1 MAELPERFQMNS
13 FLEGLPLVSET
24 DPQWGEIACS
34 QLDEVLRDH
43 AWCEFKA
50 ASAGLGMISRFP
62 DQSFLVRPMIAL
74 AQEEM
79 LHFRQVTDLLQERGV
94 ELGPPIADRYVRG
107 LRKICCRSTNG
118 LGVIGDHLI
127 LNAFVEARSCERFRV
142 LADRLQDAGSKE
154 PRLAEFYQRL
164 AEAEARHWES
174 FRDLA
179 HQVCDPEKVNRRIE
193 EVAQSEAKLLEQLP
207 VEARMH

>member
-1 MAELPERFQMNS
+1 MSS
-13 FLEGLPLVSET
+13 FLEGLPLVAAT
-24 DPQWGEIACS
+24 APQWVEVACAH
-34 QLDEVLRDH
+34 LDEVLQDH

-94 ELGPPIADRYVRG
+94 ELGPPIADRYVLG
-107 LRKICCRSTNG
+107 LRRVCCTRVNG
-118 LGVIGDHLI
+118 LGEIGDHLV
-127 LNAFVEARSCERFRV
+127 LNAFVEARSCERFRILGARLNESGLQLEE
-142 LADRLQDAGSKE
+142 LAN
-154 PRLAEFYQRL
+154 FYQQL

-179 HQVCDPEKVNRRIE
+179 QQACDPEKVNRRIE
-193 EVAQSEAKLLEQLP
+193 EVAGMEAILLEQLP

>member
-1 MAELPERFQMNS
+1 MSS
-13 FLEGLPLVSET
+13 FLEGLPLVAET
-24 DPQWGEIACS
+24 APQWGEVACAH
-34 QLDEVLRDH
+34 LDEVLRDH

-107 LRKICCRSTNG
+107 LRRVCCTRING
-118 LGVIGDHLI
+118 LGEIGDHLV
-127 LNAFVEARSCERFRV
+127 LNAFVEARSCERFRI
-142 LADRLQDAGSKE
+142 LGARLQDAGAKE
-154 PRLAEFYQRL
+154 EGLADFYQRL

-179 HQVCDPEKVNRRIE
+179 HQVCDPDQVNRRIE
-193 EVAQSEAKLLEQLP
+193 EVAQMEATLLEQQP